1 MRTGYEEAEVD
12 EQAGTDD
19 EARTDDQVWEDA
31 LADAAERAEFGEGDR
46 WHFLLDPAWE
56 DKDEPPP
63 AAAVV
68 GGWFVEGGGD
78 TALFR
83 ANPHYEPS
91 RPGLP
96 TDPVDAA
103 LQLAVEDR
111 ADGAEVLERLS
122 QVVLGLAVDAEGR
135 TVVTES
141 PDDALSVLVATSP
154 VHRRRVP
161 DARWV
166 EVTVDELAGGLP
178 AAGLDV
184 LLNPGAPASMRIE
197 AAALGD
203 AFASAAGPPG
213 AQEQPV
219 RAD

>member
-1 MRTGYEEAEVD
+1 MND
-12 EQAGTDD
+12 Q
-19 EARTDDQVWEDA
+19 ARTDDQVWEDA
-31 LADAAERAEFGEGDR
+31 LADAARRAEFGEGDR
-46 WHFLLDPAWE
+46 WFFLLDPAWE
-56 DKDEPPP
+56 DQEEPPP

-68 GGWFVEGGGD
+68 GGWFVEGDGE

-83 ANPHYEPS
+83 ANPSYEPS

-111 ADGAEVLERLS
+111 VDGAEVLERLS
-122 QVVLGLAVDAEGR
+122 QVVLGLAVDAEGKA
-135 TVVTES
+135 VVTKS

-154 VHRRRVP
+154 AHQRRVP

-178 AAGLDV
+178 EAGLDV

-197 AAALGD
+197 AAAIED
-203 AFASAAGPPG
+203 AFASEAGRG
-213 AQEQPV
+213 AGEQEQPV
-219 RAD
+219 RTG